1 MTVNSIPQ
9 FVTNIDPLRGLTLAD
24 GRRLSLRWAED
35 LRQFGQDALAML
47 QLTIDEAQ
55 QLLQS
60 EYAIM
65 CAMVDE
71 EDRMHAA
78 AMADEARRQERLA
91 QQRQAERLTHC
102 SRCGR
107 ALDNAQS
114 ILKGIG
120 PECERKAAT

>member
-1 MTVNSIPQ
+1 M
-9 FVTNIDPLRGLTLAD
+9 RGLTLAD
-24 GRRLSLRWAED
+24 GRRLTLRWAED
-35 LRQFGQDALAML
+35 LRQWGQDALEQM

-60 EYAIM
+60 EYAIT

-78 AMADEARRQERLA
+78 AMADDARRRERLD
-91 QQRQAERLTHC
+91 QQRQAEQLTHC

-107 ALDNAQS
+107 RLDSWQS

-120 PECERKAAT
+120 PECERKAGSA